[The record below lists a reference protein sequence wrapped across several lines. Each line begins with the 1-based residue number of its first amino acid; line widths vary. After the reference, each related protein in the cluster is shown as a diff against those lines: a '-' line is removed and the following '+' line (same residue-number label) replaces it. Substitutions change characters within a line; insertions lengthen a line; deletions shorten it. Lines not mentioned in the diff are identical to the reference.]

1 MAWVHVDC
9 RGDGVDTAT
18 SLVRM
23 DSGLAID
30 TRLTCQKVLNA
41 PVEVQLQHDAS
52 GVAEQTF
59 AVYI

>member
-9 RGDGVDTAT
+9 RRDAADTAT
-18 SLVRM
+18 SFVRM
-23 DSGLAID
+23 DSRLAIG

-41 PVEVQLQHDAS
+41 PVELQLQHDAS

-59 AVYI
+59 AV